1 MPCFGCLLLNMVKAI
16 YHMTKLIHIK
26 MKIIKTTLIPLI
38 NISLQWIPIYILR
51 FAHIWSTLIIC
62 CCVCSRFLFPSLTSF
77 LWQKMA
83 AEIGL
88 RTRIEKN
95 CWKSVNAKW
104 HIAPICNTPTLSW
117 HARLRKSCVQDG
129 VKKLLCTEMPT
140 LFFSSLSIDH
150 SINLSYFGLPASGD
164 EYLDNNNRENWA
176 RSASLPDLSTV
187 DLFAVWV
194 FWLTRTKRAPYVI
207 LLYKRVWIHF
217 YFVS

>member
-1 MPCFGCLLLNMVKAI
+1 M
-16 YHMTKLIHIK
+16 
-26 MKIIKTTLIPLI
+26 
-38 NISLQWIPIYILR
+38 
-51 FAHIWSTLIIC
+51 C

-104 HIAPICNTPTLSW
+104 HIAPICNTPTHAW
-117 HARLRKSCVQDG
+117 HARLRK
-129 VKKLLCTEMPT
+129 KLRPRWGEGIIMHWNAHFVFTRRYPSIT
-140 LFFSSLSIDH
+140 LLIAPSFFW
-150 SINLSYFGLPASGD
+150 SYFGLPASGD

-207 LLYKRVWIHF
+207 LLYKRLWIHF